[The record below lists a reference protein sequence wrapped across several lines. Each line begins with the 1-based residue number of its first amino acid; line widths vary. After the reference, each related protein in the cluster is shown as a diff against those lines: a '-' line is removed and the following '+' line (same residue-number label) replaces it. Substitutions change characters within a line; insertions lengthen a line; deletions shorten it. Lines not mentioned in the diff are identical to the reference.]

1 MTIRRVKIIL
11 NPHAGM
17 DSAKSKAEPL
27 RPLVEELGGA
37 DWVET
42 TQPRQAIELARQA
55 AEEGYQ
61 LVVAAGGDGTAHEV
75 MNGILQVP
83 AERRPCMA
91 IMPVGSGN
99 DFCHMTGMPGQ
110 ADDALRQ
117 IYANPPGTIDLGL
130 LSLGDGRREY
140 FGSAL
145 GIGFDAITTIRAK
158 RLKFIRGYPMY
169 LTAVFQAII
178 LDHDSPRMQI
188 TTDQE
193 SWEETVVMLVVM
205 NGKREGGG
213 FFVTPQAQP
222 DDGLFDY
229 AQIRH
234 VSRAMMLRILPEV
247 MKGTHATLK
256 DVRMGRCRK
265 LDLRSDKPLALHA
278 DGEILAGFDSTIRQ
292 LSVEMIPQ
300 GLQIIRGT
308 A

>member
-1 MTIRRVKIIL
+1 MANRRVKIIL

-17 DSAKSKAEPL
+17 DSAKGKADVL
-27 RPLVEELGGA
+27 RSLVEELGGA

-42 TQPRQAIELARQA
+42 THPRHAVELARQA
-55 AEEGYQ
+55 AMDGYE

-75 MNGILQVP
+75 MNGILLAP
-83 AERRPCMA
+83 AERRSCMA
-91 IMPVGSGN
+91 ILPVGSGN

-110 ADDALRQ
+110 PEAALRQ
-117 IYANPPGTIDLGL
+117 IYTNPPGTIDLGL
-130 LSLGDGRREY
+130 LSLDDGSMEY

-145 GIGFDAITTIRAK
+145 GIGFDATTTIRAK
-158 RLKFIRGYPMY
+158 RLKFIHGYLMY
-169 LTAVFQAII
+169 LTAALQTII
-178 LDHDSPRMQI
+178 LNHDSPRMQI

-193 SWEETVVMLVVM
+193 NWEEAVVMLVVM

-234 VSRAMMLRILPEV
+234 VSRPMMLRILPEV
-247 MKGTHATLK
+247 MKGTHTTLK
-256 DVRMGRCRK
+256 DVRMGQCRK
-265 LDLRSDKPLALHA
+265 LDLHSDKPLVLHA

-292 LSVEMIPQ
+292 LSVELIPQ
-300 GLQIIRGT
+300 GLKIIRGS

>member
-1 MTIRRVKIIL
+1 MTLRRVKIIL

-91 IMPVGSGN
+91 ILPVGSGN
-99 DFCHMTGMPGQ
+99 DFCHMTGIPGQ
-110 ADDALRQ
+110 PDDALRQ

-130 LSLGDGRREY
+130 LSLGDGRMEY

-213 FFVTPQAQP
+213 FFVAPQAQP
-222 DDGLFDY
+222 DDGFFDY

>member
-1 MTIRRVKIIL
+1 
-11 NPHAGM
+11 
-17 DSAKSKAEPL
+17 
-27 RPLVEELGGA
+27 
-37 DWVET
+37 
-42 TQPRQAIELARQA
+42 
-55 AEEGYQ
+55 
-61 LVVAAGGDGTAHEV
+61 
-75 MNGILQVP
+75 MNGILLAP
-83 AERRPCMA
+83 AERRSCMA
-91 IMPVGSGN
+91 ILPVGSGN

-110 ADDALRQ
+110 PDDALRQ
-117 IYANPPGTIDLGL
+117 IYANPPGFIDVGL
-130 LSLGDGRREY
+130 LSLGDRRMEY

-169 LTAVFQAII
+169 LTAVFQTII
-178 LDHDSPRMQI
+178 LNHDSPRLQI

-193 SWEETVVMLVVM
+193 TWEEAVVMLVVM

>member
-1 MTIRRVKIIL
+1 
-11 NPHAGM
+11 M

-27 RPLVEELGGA
+27 RPLAEELGGA

-83 AERRPCMA
+83 AEWRPSMA
-91 IMPVGSGN
+91 ILPVGSGN
-99 DFCHMTGMPGQ
+99 DFCHMTGMHGQ
-110 ADDALRQ
+110 PEVALRQ

-130 LSLGDGRREY
+130 LSLGDGRMEY

>member
-1 MTIRRVKIIL
+1 MTLRRVKIIL

-91 IMPVGSGN
+91 ILPVGSGN

-110 ADDALRQ
+110 PDDALRQ
-117 IYANPPGTIDLGL
+117 IYANPPGFIDVGL
-130 LSLGDGRREY
+130 LSLGDGRMEY

-169 LTAVFQAII
+169 LTAVFQTII
-178 LDHDSPRMQI
+178 LNHDSPRLQI

-193 SWEETVVMLVVM
+193 TWEEAVVMLVVM

-234 VSRAMMLRILPEV
+234 VSRRMMLRILPEV